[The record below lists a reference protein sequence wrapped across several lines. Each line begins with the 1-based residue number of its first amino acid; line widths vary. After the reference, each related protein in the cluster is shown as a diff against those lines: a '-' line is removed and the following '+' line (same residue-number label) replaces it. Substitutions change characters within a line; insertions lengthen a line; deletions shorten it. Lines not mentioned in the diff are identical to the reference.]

1 MKDDQG
7 RKVDAEKVVILFA
20 SDDKRPPV
28 SMPLWCYEVNTRFD
42 AAHPALFYFGTS
54 EKDTYVLM
62 DVFCGNKHLESKLLH
77 LSDSLVRFEYPY
89 REAYGNGLGITFVF
103 VRKVLFTNRR

>member
-62 DVFCGNKHLESKLLH
+62 DVFCGNKHLESKLL
-77 LSDSLVRFEYPY
+77 L
-89 REAYGNGLGITFVF
+89 FVLNIRIGKPTGMVWVLPLYLF
-103 VRKVLFTNRR
+103 VKVLSTNRR

>member
-1 MKDDQG
+1 M
-7 RKVDAEKVVILFA
+7 ILFA

-89 REAYGNGLGITFVF
+89 RVSLSGMVWVLPFVF

>member
-1 MKDDQG
+1 M
-7 RKVDAEKVVILFA
+7 ILFA

-77 LSDSLVRFEYPY
+77 LSDSLVRFDIRIGKPTGMVWVLPLY
-89 REAYGNGLGITFVF
+89 LFV
-103 VRKVLFTNRR
+103 KVLFTNRR